1 MGLTDDQIS
10 SALRKSGIEGFVA
23 GPTNAQYEVVL
34 LDPNDELGIGKNIN
48 VQDATETD
56 FVNNQSKVNQIDEL
70 VIDTPTNVV
79 DYQDTGIGGRPLEIE
94 NGIPVD
100 ANSNPINSLG
110 AADETITIYRVVPEG
125 IDNVNANDW
134 VFINKGQAEEAL
146 KNANTN
152 SSENFKVIE
161 LEVSKGDVYPSAKSG
176 NLEMGYF
183 PTDTPTN
190 VVPNVETLNIDD
202 YKPFTLEVTD
212 PAGLHARPAAGLLN
226 DLQSQGLKLI
236 LMEDGVLKE
245 VGLTGILKRGI
256 PVNGTLELFVPKDLI
271 SIDMGDGSRGYR
283 AQTTRGTLRVMDD
296 ASVSVHSDRIRQ
308 IAQDYHKIMGYSDP
322 EFKPAMVFNDEIGA
336 VAADIFEKLPMFEDT
351 AIPYYRKF
359 IQETNMQ
366 YQVLLDNGMQFEI
379 VDADPYTPNKA
390 GHQQMINDMENGVLK
405 VLATEFGFGDEA
417 TSKLNPML
425 AESTYTDINGRVMLE
440 NDVFRA
446 VHDTFGH
453 GMRGNTFGPIGEY
466 NAWLA
471 HKEMYSSDARRVM
484 TTETLGQNTF
494 TNYGPHMRDANG
506 NLLGKAD
513 AGYIK
518 PADRP
523 FASQKVA
530 LMPEEIIDIAGK
542 VVEDAS
548 ELVDTEG
555 LNKLVQLANTQPEV
569 VDGIMKTAKNVVGKI
584 FSGVAGVLDPGD
596 VAITQGLT
604 RVLPRLG
611 LAAISA
617 PALAAYI
624 GYELSILA
632 IDVGQAYNKAIEN
645 QGGQND
651 FIPSFMG
658 GKTIE
663 GKEPTYIDYDWKQ
676 VGKDTWE
683 EFGEVSDTWSLS
695 WKISEPII
703 DYAFKEY
710 AKLQEDR

>member
-1 MGLTDDQIS
+1 MFKVSPFDEYGDD
-10 SALRKSGIEGFVA
+10 IEIKL
-23 GPTNAQYEVVL
+23 GPVDEDTLLFMDIEEV
-34 LDPNDELGIGKNIN
+34 IN
-48 VQDATETD
+48 
-56 FVNNQSKVNQIDEL
+56 NPYN
-70 VIDTPTNVV
+70 IDTPPNQTLKVMEE
-79 DYQDTGIGGRPLEIE
+79 TGL
-94 NGIPVD
+94 
-100 ANSNPINSLG
+100 S
-110 AADETITIYRVVPEG
+110 T
-125 IDNVNANDW
+125 
-134 VFINKGQAEEAL
+134 
-146 KNANTN
+146 
-152 SSENFKVIE
+152 
-161 LEVSKGDVYPSAKSG
+161 
-176 NLEMGYF
+176 
-183 PTDTPTN
+183 
-190 VVPNVETLNIDD
+190 
-202 YKPFTLEVTD
+202 
-212 PAGLHARPAAGLLN
+212 
-226 DLQSQGLKLI
+226 
-236 LMEDGVLKE
+236 
-245 VGLTGILKRGI
+245 
-256 PVNGTLELFVPKDLI
+256 
-271 SIDMGDGSRGYR
+271 
-283 AQTTRGTLRVMDD
+283 
-296 ASVSVHSDRIRQ
+296 HSDRIRKV
-308 IAQDYHKIMGYSDP
+308 AQDYHKIMGYSDP

-405 VLATEFGFGDEA
+405 VLATESGFGDEA

-569 VDGIMKTAKNVVGKI
+569 VDGIMKTAKNVVGKT

-624 GYELSILA
+624 GYELAILA